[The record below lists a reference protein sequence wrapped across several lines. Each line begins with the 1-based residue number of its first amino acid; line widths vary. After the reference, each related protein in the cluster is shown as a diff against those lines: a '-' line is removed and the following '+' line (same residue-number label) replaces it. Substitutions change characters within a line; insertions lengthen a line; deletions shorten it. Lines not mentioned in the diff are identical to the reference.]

1 MQLDTQLPTHLEAIT
16 CLDSLVSRFQDSAP
30 LEETVIK
37 TATLGIAKS
46 VQVRD
51 YALGSIGLSLDPA
64 DSVTF
69 IKALEVLGEASP
81 ALLAI
86 KSAYLY
92 ELDDSIGANLA
103 LNKALSLDPAHS
115 LSLLLRRVFSASWPI
130 GSLKAMREEL
140 HPKVV
145 EGLVSLAT
153 VRVGEGE

>member
-1 MQLDTQLPTHLEAIT
+1 MQLETQLPTHLEALT
-16 CLDSLVSRFQDSAP
+16 CFDSLLSRFQDSAP

-51 YALGSIGLSLDPA
+51 YALGAIGLSLDSA
-64 DSVTF
+64 DSVRF
-69 IKALEVLGEASP
+69 IKALEVLGEVSP

-86 KSAYLY
+86 KSAYLW
-92 ELDDSIGANLA
+92 ESDDSIGANLA
-103 LNKALSLDPAHS
+103 LNKALTLDPKHS
-115 LSLLLRRVFSASWPI
+115 LSLLLRRVYSASWPVA
-130 GSLKAMREEL
+130 SLKAMREEL